1 VLIAIDDLQWLD
13 LASARALEFAMRRL
27 EPYPV
32 AVLAT
37 VRLGERGNGDRVLAI
52 LLDERDRRRRLRL
65 GPLSLA
71 ALYRIVEQELGR
83 GLPRPLLV
91 RIERASAGN
100 PFYALEIARALHAG
114 KSAARGQELPIP
126 DDLRGLVAE
135 RLRILPRRTREA
147 LLRVSALSQPTIAL
161 VSSADLAP
169 AEEAGV
175 VRVSVDGR
183 IELAH
188 PLFAS
193 AIYAAAS
200 HERRRELHGELA
212 TIANDIEERAR
223 HLMLACANDEP
234 DEHVASVLHD
244 AAQHALRR
252 GAVEVAADLDE
263 QSARRTPA
271 HQMEVR
277 WQRYLRAARHYL
289 KAGDRERTKK
299 LCAEVLGA
307 TPPPPSSVRA
317 HALGLLA
324 EAHVTDRP
332 DAAIPLL
339 EEALACVGDDAGL
352 AARLEISLGIVLG
365 ATLQL
370 SQAHLHLV
378 RAVELAERVGDP
390 ALVGEAIALKA
401 NHGVIV
407 GRGLDSQALERALAL
422 EDFDREVAFQ
432 MRVSMNVAQTY
443 EFTGRSDLARPLL
456 ANLRDR
462 LVARGEEADLA
473 WVLGHLAITAWH
485 NGDLEV
491 AEQEATDAEHV
502 AVLTG
507 VELFRAFALMVRA
520 GVRAIRGNSDG
531 ARADGNEAITLS
543 ERIGWPFGVDHA
555 RWALGFLAL
564 SEGSLEAAVAL
575 LEPLVSAVEALGV
588 YEFPI
593 AMGMPD
599 AIEVFVATGEIERA
613 AGLTDSLESWGRK
626 FDRPWAL
633 ATGDRCRALLQAAAG
648 DLDGA
653 ATSAEQ
659 AIIHHERLPMPF
671 ELARTLLVL
680 GQVQRRRGAR
690 RAGRHALQRALAIFE
705 KLGAPLWA
713 EKASAEIGRIG
724 VRRAPKELT
733 EGEQRVAELAAQG
746 LTNPDIAARL
756 FISRRTVEANLA
768 RAYGKLGIHSRAEL
782 GAVMATRRIASSS

>member
-1 VLIAIDDLQWLD
+1 
-13 LASARALEFAMRRL
+13 
-27 EPYPV
+27 
-32 AVLAT
+32 
-37 VRLGERGNGDRVLAI
+37 
-52 LLDERDRRRRLRL
+52 
-65 GPLSLA
+65 
-71 ALYRIVEQELGR
+71 
-83 GLPRPLLV
+83 
-91 RIERASAGN
+91 
-100 PFYALEIARALHAG
+100 
-114 KSAARGQELPIP
+114 
-126 DDLRGLVAE
+126 
-135 RLRILPRRTREA
+135 
-147 LLRVSALSQPTIAL
+147 LSQPTIAL
-161 VSSADLAP
+161 VDPIALGP

-175 VRVSVDGR
+175 VRVGADGR

-188 PLFAS
+188 PLFAN

-200 HERRRELHGELA
+200 HDRRRKLHGDLA
-212 TIANDIEERAR
+212 EIANDIEERAR
-223 HLMLACANDEP
+223 HLMLACASDEA
-234 DEHVASVLHD
+234 DDRVAGILHD

-271 HQMEVR
+271 RQMEVR

-289 KAGDRERTKK
+289 KAGDSERTKK
-299 LCAEVLGA
+299 LCEEVLSA

-317 HALGLLA
+317 HTLGLLA
-324 EAHVTDRP
+324 EAHVSDRP

-352 AARLEISLGIVLG
+352 AARLELSLGIMLVV
-365 ATLQL
+365 TLQL
-370 SQAHLHLV
+370 SPAHLHLV
-378 RAVELAERVGDP
+378 RAVELAERAGDT
-390 ALVGEAIALKA
+390 ALIAEAIAAKA
-401 NHGVIV
+401 SNSLLAGQ
-407 GRGLDSQALERALAL
+407 GLDRRALERALAL
-422 EDFDREVAFQ
+422 EDFDREVPFQ
-432 MRVSMNVAQTY
+432 MRVSMNVAQAY
-443 EFTGRSDLARPLL
+443 EFAGRSDLARPLF

-462 LVARGEEADLA
+462 LVARGEETDLA

-485 NGDLEV
+485 AGDLEV

-507 VELFRAFALMVRA
+507 VEVFRAFALMVRA
-520 GVRAIRGNSDG
+520 TVRAIRGNSGG
-531 ARADGNEAITLS
+531 ARADGNEAITVS
-543 ERIGWPFGVDHA
+543 ERIGWPVGVGHA
-555 RWALGFLAL
+555 TWAMGFLAL
-564 SEGSLEAAVAL
+564 SEGSLETASAL
-575 LEPLVSAVEALGV
+575 LEPVASAVEALGV

-613 AGLTDSLESWGRK
+613 AGLTDALESWGRK

-633 ATGDRCRALLQAAAG
+633 ANSGRCRALLQAAAG

-653 ATSAEQ
+653 AASAER
-659 AIIHHERLPMPF
+659 ALTHHERLPMPF

-690 RAGRHALQRALAIFE
+690 RAGRDALQRALAIFE
-705 KLGAPLWA
+705 KLGAQLWA
-713 EKASAEIGRIG
+713 EKASAEIARIG
-724 VRRAPKELT
+724 VRRAPEELT